1 VTNRTY
7 LECVLM
13 LVLEHL
19 LMLDVSL
26 DNRAEQQK
34 IAAAEAASSQ
44 TPQPTANLTQRTPQ
58 TLQIANIH
66 VRAHVLVGTKET
78 ERGYASYSSNGVWY
92 PKANLR
98 DTLSSKQASI

>member
-1 VTNRTY
+1 
-7 LECVLM
+7 
-13 LVLEHL
+13 
-19 LMLDVSL
+19 MLDVSL

-66 VRAHVLVGTKET
+66 VRAHVLVGTKKT
-78 ERGYASYSSNGVWY
+78 ERGYASYLVVMAYGTRKQIYVTRCPLSRRVS
-92 PKANLR
+92 KLR
-98 DTLSSKQASI
+98 TDSGP